1 MANEKSRAQR
11 AREAVAAAFTSFR
24 DNVIS
29 PIWSFVTAPF
39 RFVGR
44 VLGFTKPEASAETQ
58 APQVETPAQ
67 PTTVVEAQPRFPRI
81 SNFFAGLSNPFA
93 GIGARISSLFKTD
106 AVKKAEE
113 PQQPEEPVQA
123 VESEEAKAQRLA
135 AEETERLK
143 QEELAQQT
151 IQSEVALESEEE
163 KKEELAQQ
171 PVQPEVTFESEEAE
185 AIRLAAEEAE
195 RLKAQATT
203 ATPTTPVVEA
213 KTKAANDSKR
223 QGVVAR
229 LDSARKGLGLTG
241 YKMHRA
247 IYGEKAK
254 ETAAAVPPTQETQKV
269 EEQRQGS
276 GSKLRLGGS
285 GSQD

>member
-11 AREAVAAAFTSFR
+11 AREAVTAAFTSFR

-44 VLGFTKPEASAETQ
+44 VLGFTKPEASADTQ

-67 PTTVVEAQPRFPRI
+67 PTTVVETQPRFPRI

-93 GIGARISSLFKTD
+93 GIGTRISSLFKTD

-113 PQQPEEPVQA
+113 PQQVEQPQA

-143 QEELAQQT
+143 QEELAQQPV
-151 IQSEVALESEEE
+151 QSEVALESEEE

-195 RLKAQATT
+195 RLKTQATT

-241 YKMHRA
+241 YKMHKA

-285 GSQD
+285 QD